1 MNINSPFEI
10 LELNKKTLFKK
21 IRESNYQYKTTR
33 DKINFSSFIEEIS
46 LLVDVEV
53 YFVFNKV
60 SSISYSYH
68 FDTFST
74 DEQIFKV
81 MNDIKRMYKDIFDLD
96 SYFDNNDAKSFWYSF
111 SKDKYNIYMFGTG
124 KYHEGEDRYICIN
137 HYKKQH
143 HKAVVKDKSKSKKLS
158 IKEKEISKLSRGLS
172 LSENVWYGKNTCFN
186 EYETQEVCLQY

>member
-111 SKDKYNIYMFGTG
+111 SKDK
-124 KYHEGEDRYICIN
+124 
-137 HYKKQH
+137 
-143 HKAVVKDKSKSKKLS
+143 L
-158 IKEKEISKLSRGLS
+158 L
-172 LSENVWYGKNTCFN
+172 
-186 EYETQEVCLQY
+186 